1 MARPKSTEIEYRN
14 YLLPA
19 YFPILLLK
27 GDEWRISSKPSEV
40 LHFHNCVEIGICHE
54 NSGTLIMSNQK
65 TTFKEGDITFIS
77 RDMPHTTYSDDP
89 NNLSL
94 WSYIFVDVQNLIG
107 DYFPMDLL
115 SGGNELNT
123 LLTVGGHIFSRN
135 ENPEL
140 YTLVMLLIEE
150 LQSKNRNFQF
160 TVRSIVFTIVMRI
173 LNKVD
178 SEKSSDIGHHDNS
191 LSIAPALE
199 HIRKNYSQDFPIED
213 LAMICD
219 MSPTH
224 FRRTFHSVMNLTPLE
239 YLNNTRINASTRL
252 LRTTEKSIL
261 DISEECGFQSVSTF
275 NRHFSDIMGITPT
288 QYRNKMSSV
297 NDRSILKC
305 TGWMIPPK
313 TE

>member
-14 YLLPA
+14 YMLPA
-19 YFPILLLK
+19 YFPILLLT
-27 GDEWRISSKPSEV
+27 GDEWRISASPSEV
-40 LHFHNCVEIGICHE
+40 LHFHNCLEIGICHE
-54 NSGTLIMSNQK
+54 NSGTLLMNNHK
-65 TTFKEGDITFIS
+65 TQFKAGDITFIA
-77 RDMPHTTYSDDP
+77 RDVPHTTYSDDP
-89 NNLSL
+89 ENLSL
-94 WSYIFVDVQNLIG
+94 WSYIFVDIQNLIG

-115 SGGNELNT
+115 SGINEINNF
-123 LLTVGGHIFSRN
+123 LTVGSHIFSQR
-135 ENPEL
+135 ENPEI
-140 YTLVMLLIEE
+140 YTLVMMLIKE
-150 LQSKNRNFQF
+150 LQNKERNFQF
-160 TVRSIVFTIVMRI
+160 TVRSLVFTILMKAMNM
-173 LNKVD
+173 LNTESPANVK
-178 SEKSSDIGHHDNS
+178 HHDNS
-191 LSIAPALE
+191 LSITPALE
-199 HIRKNYSQDFPIED
+199 HIRKNYHMDFPIED
-213 LAMICD
+213 LAQICD

-224 FRRTFHSVMNLTPLE
+224 FRRTFHSVMGLTPLE
-239 YLNNTRINASTRL
+239 YLNNTRINASTKM